1 MYEEIHWVLEHWQ
14 RLADSLA
21 AKSSISNIIQQH
33 IPDVMDAYLQ
43 VVGHDRDEQVEDI
56 VGILDIFQQ
65 EAAGIRQAA
74 EANSVSMLRERTLA
88 VELQYGV
95 MPVLKDTDG

>member
-1 MYEEIHWVLEHWQ
+1 MTAMNVS
-14 RLADSLA
+14 RTSA
-21 AKSSISNIIQQH
+21 AF
-33 IPDVMDAYLQ
+33 
-43 VVGHDRDEQVEDI
+43 
-56 VGILDIFQQ
+56 DIFQQ
-65 EAAGIRQAA
+65 EAAGICQAA

>member
-1 MYEEIHWVLEHWQ
+1 
-14 RLADSLA
+14 
-21 AKSSISNIIQQH
+21 
-33 IPDVMDAYLQ
+33 MDAYLQ
-43 VVGHDRDEQVEDI
+43 VVGHDRDEHVEDI

-88 VELQYGV
+88 VELQ
-95 MPVLKDTDG
+95 

>member
-1 MYEEIHWVLEHWQ
+1 MLEDWECFTE
-14 RLADSLA
+14 SGV

-43 VVGHDRDEQVEDI
+43 VVGHDRDEHVEDI